1 MRKLKYSHFKKK
13 PIITYSDGSAF
24 QWNQLRSCTGLSQ
37 RHSFRLR
44 FCSRRFVNSRPPSVP
59 HHKLQ
64 HNHIN
69 ELRFLY
75 LVFPH
80 IRLLLFSSAAI
91 ASVLQYDTF
100 PAFVPSPTRSTGAPP
115 TRRVTASVVLADALH
130 LAFLTKTSTRAHC
143 MKERKKDWSTTAI
156 CSKLHEKSTKFPWH
170 FFTAIQP
177 WVNTEEPAVSG
188 SGVIFL
194 LPVKTWL
201 QAYEFVE
208 NYPSDFYHVPSLY
221 IQTASF

>member
-1 MRKLKYSHFKKK
+1 MSSVFCIWFFHIYVSFCLAQQRLLPCFSMIPFLHLC
-13 PIITYSDGSAF
+13 PVQPGA
-24 QWNQLRSCTGLSQ
+24 QVHRPLAGSQ
-37 RHSFRLR
+37 RA
-44 FCSRRFVNSRPPSVP
+44 
-59 HHKLQ
+59 
-64 HNHIN
+64 
-69 ELRFLY
+69 
-75 LVFPH
+75 
-80 IRLLLFSSAAI
+80 LFSQMHFI
-91 ASVLQYDTF
+91 WHFWPKRPL
-100 PAFVPSPTRSTGAPP
+100 GH
-115 TRRVTASVVLADALH
+115 TAW
-130 LAFLTKTSTRAHC
+130 K
-143 MKERKKDWSTTAI
+143 KEKKDWSTTAI

-208 NYPSDFYHVPSLY
+208 NYPSDFYHVPSLH

>member
-69 ELRFLY
+69 ELSFLY

-130 LAFLTKTSTRAHC
+130 LAILTKTSTRAHC
-143 MKERKKDWSTTAI
+143 MKERKKDWSTTPSAPNYMRKAPSSHDI
-156 CSKLHEKSTKFPWH
+156 SSLPFSREWTLKSQRLVEVELY
-170 FFTAIQP
+170 FFFQ
-177 WVNTEEPAVSG
+177 WKHGFKHMN
-188 SGVIFL
+188 L
-194 LPVKTWL
+194 
-201 QAYEFVE
+201 
-208 NYPSDFYHVPSLY
+208 
-221 IQTASF
+221 